1 MPITAVEPPVVRLL
15 NAPKLEWAKHRSQ
28 ARLALRR
35 LVRSWF
41 LTGKWHYFFFL
52 LSDTGFLLSREKYSA
67 FAIDRVYADQPSG
80 WGWLGRRLDRYIL
93 NLPVHRAVRDRFAFV
108 TRNLAAVIHSRLAEG
123 SDRVAVLSAPCGLA
137 RDLCTAYEM
146 ARRQTPDAGRRLRFY
161 GLDLDFEGR
170 VLEEARR
177 RTREAGVPVRLVQAD
192 ILDHTTWSWLGEQDG
207 PFAVMNCIGL
217 APWLSPDELAGLLR
231 RFAAHLCVGGY
242 VLLDRFNRGK
252 HDKLGEGAEIHAHYH
267 TDEAYRDYFR
277 ASGLT
282 LQACETLGE
291 GEGMG
296 YLLRKGGR
304 ASFS

>member
-1 MPITAVEPPVVRLL
+1 MVVTAVEPPVVRLL
-15 NAPKLEWAKHRSQ
+15 NAPKVEWAKHRSQ
-28 ARLALRR
+28 ARPALRR

-52 LSDTGFLLSREKYSA
+52 LSETGYLLSREKYSA
-67 FAIDRVYADQPSG
+67 FAIDRVYADQPGG

-93 NLPVHRAVRDRFAFV
+93 DLPVHRAVRDRFTFV
-108 TRNLAAVIHSRLAEG
+108 TRSLAAAIRSQLADG
-123 SDRVAVLSAPCGLA
+123 TDRVAVLSAPCGLT

-146 ARRQTPDAGRRLRFY
+146 VRREAPDAGRRLRLY

-170 VLEEARR
+170 VLEEAHRR
-177 RTREAGVPVRLVQAD
+177 AGAAGVPVRLVQAD
-192 ILDHTTWSWLGEQDG
+192 VLDDTTWSWLGEQDG

-217 APWLSPDELAGLLR
+217 APWLSPEELAGLLR
-231 RFAAHLCVGGY
+231 RFAAHLRPGGY

-267 TDEAYRDYFR
+267 TDAAYRDYFE

-282 LQACETLGE
+282 LQECEPLGD

-296 YLLRKGGR
+296 YLLRKCG
-304 ASFS
+304 